1 MDHRIG
7 KKRND
12 REEEKNGQG
21 EKKETKGNVQ
31 GGKKETEKEDRIRR
45 DKLLFRGLYHQGEKG
60 KKRRR
65 KESEGGP
72 GELCLK
78 RK

>member
-1 MDHRIG
+1 M
-7 KKRND
+7 KRKGTTE
-12 REEEKNGQG
+12 RKRKNGQG
-21 EKKETKGNVQ
+21 EKKETKGNVK

-45 DKLLFRGLYHQGEKG
+45 DKILFRGLYHQGEKG

-72 GELCLK
+72 GELSLK